1 MFLPTAMRLAAA
13 LLAALIFAVPVAG
26 QPRAPVSSAEI
37 TLSFSPIVKAAA
49 PAVVN
54 IYARKVVERRASP
67 FAGDPFFERFFR
79 GAMPKSRRMENALGS
94 GVIVAA
100 DGLVVTNFHVVG
112 GASEIR
118 VVLADKREYDAVVLL
133 ADERSD
139 LAILRLTGAADL
151 PAIALRD
158 SDAVEVGDL
167 VLAIGNPFGVGQ
179 TVTSGIVSALAR
191 TGGPNGHG
199 YFIQTDAPINPGNSG
214 GALVDMT
221 GALLGVNTAIL
232 TRSGG
237 SNGIGF
243 AVPANL
249 VAQVIAQARAGRT
262 ELARP
267 WAGVEAQGV
276 TGDLVEGLGLAR
288 PGGLVLR
295 DFHSLSPF
303 AQAGLQRGDVLTEV
317 DGEPIDSMQELEFRL
332 SSRGI
337 GGTAPV
343 TVLRAGREIAVE
355 VALIAVPEIPDPD
368 RRRIT
373 TPGPFLDLII
383 ANMNP
388 ALNER
393 IKAPVSAEGVVV
405 LEVGLR
411 ARRAGWR
418 PGDVIVSIN
427 GRPVT
432 SSAGLEEDAARGAQ
446 AWDVA
451 ILREGRS
458 GGLRFK
464 R

>member
-1 MFLPTAMRLAAA
+1 MFLPTALRPAAA
-13 LLAALIFAVPVAG
+13 LLAALIFAAPAAAVT
-26 QPRAPVSSAEI
+26 RAPASSAEI
-37 TLSFSPIVKAAA
+37 TLSFAPIVKAAA

-79 GAMPKSRRMENALGS
+79 GVLPKSRRMENALGS

-118 VVLADKREYDAVVLL
+118 VVLADKREFDAEVLL

-139 LAILRLTGAADL
+139 LAILRLNDAADL

-158 SDAVEVGDL
+158 SDMVEVGDL

-214 GALVDMT
+214 GALVDMS

-267 WAGVEAQGV
+267 WSGVEAQGV
-276 TGDLVEGLGLAR
+276 TGDLVEGLGLSL
-288 PGGLVLR
+288 PGGVVLR
-295 DFHSLSPF
+295 DLHPLSPF
-303 AQAGLQRGDVLTEV
+303 AQAGLARGDVLTEV

-337 GGTAPV
+337 GGVAPV
-343 TVLRAGREIAVE
+343 TVLRAGREITAE
-355 VALIAVPEIPDPD
+355 IALIAAPETPDPD
-368 RRRIT
+368 RRRIKT
-373 TPGPFLDLII
+373 SGPFLDLIV
-383 ANMNP
+383 ANLNP
-388 ALNER
+388 ALNGR

-405 LEVGLR
+405 LEVGQR

-427 GRPVT
+427 GRPVA
-432 SSAGLEEDAARGAQ
+432 SSAALEEEATRAAD
-446 AWDVA
+446 AWDIA
-451 ILREGRS
+451 ILRGGRS